1 MFSFQQVHGLGFDL
15 GRMPRVP
22 LVFPFVE
29 LESYPG
35 FVYPEWSTCHEPG
48 GCGDTRDELGCR
60 DLTLHTSKQSE
71 DVTTFSISV
80 PSVQRSEGEG
90 PRLASVG
97 L

>member
-15 GRMPRVP
+15 GWMTRVP

-35 FVYPEWSTCHEPG
+35 SVFPEWRTCHEPG

-60 DLTLHTSKQSE
+60 ALTLHTSKQSE
-71 DVTTFSISV
+71 DVTPFSISA
-80 PSVQRSEGEG
+80 PSVQRSEREG
-90 PRLASVG
+90 PRLASVD